1 MLVARLA
8 PLLSAFAMAA
18 CSPDAASTPN
28 RSQTNLAESETVT
41 AAKTA
46 CAHLD
51 ADKRMEVGISD
62 YEACLGERANM
73 TRPASRE
80 LCTLAKS
87 NMSADG
93 VCILSE

>member
-1 MLVARLA
+1 MARLA
-8 PLLSAFAMAA
+8 PLLSVVATTA
-18 CSPDAASTPN
+18 CSPDAAPSPN
-28 RSQTNLAESETVT
+28 ESQAHAAESEVV
-41 AAKTA
+41 AAARRA
-46 CAHLD
+46 CAHLKTD
-51 ADKRMEVGISD
+51 RHMEVGISD

-87 NMSADG
+87 TMSTDG